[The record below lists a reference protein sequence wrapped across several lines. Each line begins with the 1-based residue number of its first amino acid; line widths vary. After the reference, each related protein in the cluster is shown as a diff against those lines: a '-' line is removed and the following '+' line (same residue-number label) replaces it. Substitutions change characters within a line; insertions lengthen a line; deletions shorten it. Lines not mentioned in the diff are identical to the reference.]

1 MRENQE
7 RKFKICLTWKLF
19 ANEKSLFALPIVTV
33 KKKGE
38 TNRVSV
44 DYQRLDKFTEADPQY
59 ISREDN
65 LF

>member
-1 MRENQE
+1 MLNLEI
-7 RKFKICLTWKLF
+7 ICDS
-19 ANEKSLFALPIVTV
+19 KSLFALPIVTV

-65 LF
+65 LL